1 MINVTANAMYNNARC
16 SNRKCRGNQPNPSP
30 SYRYLYAWK
39 IVITL
44 FPYIYIYFLEN
55 GLEIFMYFY
64 TAKYRNHLHFLS
76 LPGPKGL
83 SNTGIKPKSKK

>member
-1 MINVTANAMYNNARC
+1 MHDVLIENVGET
-16 SNRKCRGNQPNPSP
+16 SP
-30 SYRYLYAWK
+30 TLAHP
-39 IVITL
+39 IVIYMPGKL
-44 FPYIYIYFLEN
+44 LLPFSLIYIYVLEN

-64 TAKYRNHLHFLS
+64 TVKYRNHLHFLS